1 MFHLEQSGTRSGNR
15 TRVQILADILKV
27 AENGKRKTHVMY
39 RSNLNHRQLEKYMK
53 FLEENG
59 LIRQVADEE
68 TGNRLY
74 QVTEK
79 GFEFLREYSRI
90 SRYFPEKTM

>member
-1 MFHLEQSGTRSGNR
+1 
-15 TRVQILADILKV
+15 
-27 AENGKRKTHVMY
+27 
-39 RSNLNHRQLEKYMK
+39 MK